1 MFNMFQT
8 HVWYVSDSCL
18 ICPRLILICLRLPFV
33 ITQTHVWYVSDSCL
47 ICLRLVFNLSQSDVQ
62 YVSVSCLR
70 LIKQQFWDVSNSKS
84 KIYKTAGLRHIN
96 SKSETC
102 QMQVW
107 DVLKTVLRHS
117 KQQIWN
123 ILNKEYDT
131 YWTASLR
138 HIEQQ
143 VWDILNSKS
152 LIDMTSLLALW
163 HVGHLFSYCLKV
175 AKTFQI
181 C

>member
-1 MFNMFQT
+1 MILT
-8 HVWYVSDSCL
+8 HVWYVSDSCS
-18 ICPRLILICLRLPFV
+18 ICLSLM
-33 ITQTHVWYVSDSCL
+33 
-47 ICLRLVFNLSQSDVQ
+47 FNMSQSLVWDLSNSNSEMYQ
-62 YVSVSCLR
+62 TASQRY
-70 LIKQQFWDVSNSKS
+70 IKQLVWDVLNSKTE
-84 KIYKTAGLRHIN
+84 ICQTASLRHIN

-107 DVLKTVLRHS
+107 DVLKTGLRHS